1 MPRPSR
7 AAKNSKTTPPD
18 PQSSSPI
25 DTQTPELQSTE
36 TQQAGPELAF
46 NTAKTKQK
54 KRKAGQEDHTD
65 DEFPSREK
73 SRKKMAAKI
82 SPLAFRNK
90 GMKMLV
96 GAHVSVAKGL
106 EKVPLVRTT
115 GILISFLENRGS
127 ERNHKQSQHWGKRIR
142 NVPQIAQ
149 KMDQSGSERIWCCGI
164 LGWLY
169 RGRDRSETV
178 CRTSGWSHFWSQAA
192 EPGLGTIAVSGLS
205 VPWALGLGFR
215 SYTSQVT

>member
-1 MPRPSR
+1 MHFFKPWVESTHKTTCNQTIWLYYVTLLDGKRESARPPHFQIPPTMPRPSR

-149 KMDQSGSERIWCCGI
+149 KMDQSGSERI
-164 LGWLY
+164 
-169 RGRDRSETV
+169 
-178 CRTSGWSHFWSQAA
+178 
-192 EPGLGTIAVSGLS
+192 
-205 VPWALGLGFR
+205 
-215 SYTSQVT
+215 